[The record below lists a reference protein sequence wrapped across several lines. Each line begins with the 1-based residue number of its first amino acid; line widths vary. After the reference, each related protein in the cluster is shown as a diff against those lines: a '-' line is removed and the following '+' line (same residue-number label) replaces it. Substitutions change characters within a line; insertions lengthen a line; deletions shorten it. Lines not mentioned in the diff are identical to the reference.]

1 MHSPDGGPHPARA
14 RASGYPCDERKQIP
28 LFSGLVLC
36 AGSAQAARHNR
47 PFDLDGGIE

>member
-1 MHSPDGGPHPARA
+1 MHSPEGTRRPARA

-28 LFSGLVLC
+28 IFSGLVLC
-36 AGSAQAARHNR
+36 AGSAQAAGHNR